1 MIQCFCNFNEY
12 LAGPL
17 ILRVSETL
25 TLNRLLVNSDRPPEV
40 HLALMITENTFV
52 IYLRTSA
59 SFSLFNKL
67 K

>member
-25 TLNRLLVNSDRPPEV
+25 TLNRLLVKSDRPPEV
-40 HLALMITENTFV
+40 HLALRLQKILLLSTYGQV
-52 IYLRTSA
+52 PLLVYLI
-59 SFSLFNKL
+59 N
-67 K
+67 

>member
-1 MIQCFCNFNEY
+1 MIPCFCNFNEY

-40 HLALMITENTFV
+40 NLALMITENTFV
-52 IYLRTSA
+52 TTYGQVPLLVYLI
-59 SFSLFNKL
+59 K
-67 K
+67 

>member
-25 TLNRLLVNSDRPPEV
+25 TLNRLLVNSDRPPDV

-52 IYLRTSA
+52 TTYGQVPLLVYLI
-59 SFSLFNKL
+59 K
-67 K
+67 